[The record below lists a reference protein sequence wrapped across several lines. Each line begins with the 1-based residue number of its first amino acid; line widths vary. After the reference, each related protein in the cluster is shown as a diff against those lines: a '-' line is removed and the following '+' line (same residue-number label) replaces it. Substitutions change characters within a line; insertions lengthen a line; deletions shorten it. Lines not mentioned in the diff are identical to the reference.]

1 MNFLPVKFNLDEME
15 KFIIISKIH
24 IRNPP
29 KYENVVYMKETTSI
43 MKNMPTKHTILSSDD
58 VKNKDIKEEIIL
70 SYPNSSRAEK
80 MRDDFLLHSLR
91 PEKP

>member
-1 MNFLPVKFNLDEME
+1 
-15 KFIIISKIH
+15 
-24 IRNPP
+24 
-29 KYENVVYMKETTSI
+29 

-70 SYPNSSRAEK
+70 SYPNSFRAKK
-80 MRDDFLLHSLR
+80 MRDYFLIHSLR